1 MEILRQAWFH
11 DKQVFIMG
19 NGGSAGTANHF
30 VCDFGKNAVQAPGKR
45 RFRVLSVCDN
55 IEKVTALGND
65 FSFEDIFSFQLGN
78 LMNDGDVLIAVSA
91 SGNSPDLVRACEF
104 AAQKHA
110 HIITLSGF
118 EGGKIKAFA
127 EAAFVVRRESY
138 EQIEDVHL
146 NILHM
151 LTYYFKTPRMPGGIT
166 PPCGIICRQKP
177 SSSGK
182 RGLSVIWLGEA
193 AGRAGKGAHKKV
205 FASSIKRTSRWQ
217 PALQEQKIFR

>member
-1 MEILRQAWFH
+1 MIGVKEYLDQYKKSLTDAIWAIEEPEFAKAVEILRQAWFD

-19 NGGSAGTANHF
+19 NGGSAGTANHC
-30 VCDFGKNAVQAPGKR
+30 VCDFGKHAVQDPKKR

-151 LTYYFKTPRMPGGIT
+151 LTYYFKTHPE
-166 PPCGIICRQKP
+166 C
-177 SSSGK
+177 
-182 RGLSVIWLGEA
+182 LEA
-193 AGRAGKGAHKKV
+193 
-205 FASSIKRTSRWQ
+205 
-217 PALQEQKIFR
+217 

>member
-1 MEILRQAWFH
+1 MFFDNYSDELQRTLGAIDRSDIEKLEACLEEARENGRR
-11 DKQVFIMG
+11 VFVLG

-151 LTYYFKTPRMPGGIT
+151 LTYYFKTHPE
-166 PPCGIICRQKP
+166 C
-177 SSSGK
+177 
-182 RGLSVIWLGEA
+182 LEA
-193 AGRAGKGAHKKV
+193 
-205 FASSIKRTSRWQ
+205 
-217 PALQEQKIFR
+217 